1 MKKIKADVFSQY
13 ANKMSSKLDKIM
25 NEKTLDGININEEY
39 KLIQEKKSK
48 LSSMMRDAVT
58 FQFHNKNA
66 KKEGK

>member
-1 MKKIKADVFSQY
+1 MKKLKGDTFSKF

-25 NEKTLDGININEEY
+25 DEKLLDGINIEEEY